1 MNKPSDK
8 NYIMPAE
15 WSNHDCCW
23 MQWPTDVTGDYSE
36 IESWAH
42 FDLEKA
48 RVAWANVANTISKF
62 EDLKMIVHPDNISS
76 AKNLLNS
83 SIQVLPL
90 ELNDAWA
97 RDSGAIFVL
106 NRDGKLGGV
115 DSDFNCWGYKIN
127 YELDDKVA
135 KFMINDTK
143 AEYFKNNMV
152 LEGGSI
158 HVDGEGTLLTTE
170 QCLLN
175 KNRNPSLSKLDIEK
189 NLKDYFGIS
198 KVIWLKH
205 GTDEGTDGHIDNV
218 ACFTEPGVISAMVC
232 SDKNDTYYEILNE
245 NLETLKTSTDSR
257 GNRLKIIE
265 IEMSYQR
272 LVPGSDEPCS
282 YINYYIANNGII
294 MPIYN
299 DLKADEAAVNQIKSA
314 FPNRKVVCIDGHDIH
329 LGGGN
334 VHCIT
339 QQQPKGHV

>member
-1 MNKPSDK
+1 MDKPSDK

-48 RVAWANVANTISKF
+48 RVAWANVANAISKF

-135 KFMINDTK
+135 KFMINDAK

-158 HVDGEGTLLTTE
+158 HVDGEGTLLTT
-170 QCLLN
+170 CLLYTS
-175 KNRNPSLSKLDIEK
+175 PSPRD
-189 NLKDYFGIS
+189 
-198 KVIWLKH
+198 
-205 GTDEGTDGHIDNV
+205 
-218 ACFTEPGVISAMVC
+218 
-232 SDKNDTYYEILNE
+232 
-245 NLETLKTSTDSR
+245 
-257 GNRLKIIE
+257 
-265 IEMSYQR
+265 
-272 LVPGSDEPCS
+272 
-282 YINYYIANNGII
+282 
-294 MPIYN
+294 
-299 DLKADEAAVNQIKSA
+299 
-314 FPNRKVVCIDGHDIH
+314 
-329 LGGGN
+329 
-334 VHCIT
+334 
-339 QQQPKGHV
+339 

>member
-1 MNKPSDK
+1 MDDLMIPVLNPSGVQEILDYGIYGIELSRISGCWIGIK
-8 NYIMPAE
+8 CV
-15 WSNHDCCW
+15 HD
-23 MQWPTDVTGDYSE
+23 
-36 IESWAH
+36 
-42 FDLEKA
+42 
-48 RVAWANVANTISKF
+48 NV
-62 EDLKMIVHPDNISS
+62 SS
-76 AKNLLNS
+76 AATVDLNEDR
-83 SIQVLPL
+83 V
-90 ELNDAWA
+90 
-97 RDSGAIFVL
+97 
-106 NRDGKLGGV
+106 
-115 DSDFNCWGYKIN
+115 
-127 YELDDKVA
+127 
-135 KFMINDTK
+135 
-143 AEYFKNNMV
+143 
-152 LEGGSI
+152 
-158 HVDGEGTLLTTE
+158 
-170 QCLLN
+170 
-175 KNRNPSLSKLDIEK
+175 SLIDIEK

-218 ACFTEPGVISAMVC
+218 ACFTEPGVVSAMVC
-232 SDKNDTYYEILNE
+232 SDKNDSYYEILNE